1 MSQRDLA
8 RALRDARPAAPPE
21 LRERVRLVAAQAT
34 PPRRHVVTWRRALA
48 VAVPVAAAAAAAV
61 VVTWPTH
68 NLPRQRALAPLQVQH
83 GATAAA
89 SPPVLGKAAPSH
101 AATDI
106 APAAVPSNPHRVQ
119 RYNAT
124 LTLRVKNSAAV
135 SSASKRAVAIAHAL
149 GGYELRVNVDA
160 ARSSGA
166 ADLVLRVPRT
176 HVQEAVRRLTALGTI
191 LHENVQVQD
200 LQGGIDTTERKIA
213 RLQHRLTLL
222 RAQPQDTKTEQQIAS
237 LTAQVERLQRN
248 RAATIRAARF
258 ATVDVQLEAPSKP
271 AAVAPQRHHG
281 PLHGIGVAFRWLG
294 IGAVYAAAIG
304 GVVAAVALLV
314 WLAVRTVRRRRE
326 DALLSRP

>member
-8 RALRDARPAAPPE
+8 RPLRDARPAAPPE

-68 NLPRQRALAPLQVQH
+68 NPPRQRALAPLQVQH

-89 SPPVLGKAAPSH
+89 SPPVLRKAAPSH

-106 APAAVPSNPHRVQ
+106 APAVPSNPHRVQ

-258 ATVDVQLEAPSKP
+258 ATVDVQLEAPSKT

-281 PLHGIGVAFRWLG
+281 PLHGLGVAFRWLG

-314 WLAVRTVRRRRE
+314 WLAVRAVRRRRE